1 MVQAYTLSDRI
12 VQQGYNDIQS
22 LVGMVFKSS
31 AQGEGTIE
39 QISYADLQAVAG
51 LAPNVVPQVF
61 GIKYLGDP
69 SSNTTY
75 DELDRIFTNGNMST
89 TVIQNLFNFWGPDRQ
104 YVQIRSVSIDLA
116 PGSTSALP
124 VAAIKVT
131 ADAFIAP

>member
-1 MVQAYTLSDRI
+1 
-12 VQQGYNDIQS
+12 
-22 LVGMVFKSS
+22 MVFKSS
-31 AQGEGTIE
+31 AQGTGTIE

-61 GIKYLGDP
+61 GIKYLGSP

-75 DELDRIFTNGNMST
+75 DELDRIFSNGDMSV
-89 TVIQNLFNFWGPDRQ
+89 TVMQNLFDFWGPDRQ

-116 PGSTSALP
+116 PGSTSASPL
-124 VAAIKVT
+124 VAIKIT